1 MLIVSV
7 THHKTMNRF
16 TKNLLSVFSRIRTEP
31 ALLCRVL
38 PDLKKKLHSQANLAA
53 KATSNAPTDQEVSFA
68 DLLETDGF
76 AFLPSD
82 SSGPATTITD
92 GLYYLYQVNGSQQS
106 LDFQVLEM
114 VAGAKVRFLNLDL
127 KHTTGDVFF
136 LNDGWFHSDVV
147 YVVTWNRKVS
157 APRKRI
163 VTEMETFIGFGS
175 AIPSAEESK
184 LMGEL
189 QAMKAKLNTETKGV
203 GSLITYVRFANR
215 YSCRRFTAEFTEAAY
230 SAVLSSSSLS
240 SA

>member
-1 MLIVSV
+1 
-7 THHKTMNRF
+7 MNRF
-16 TKNLLSVFSRIRTEP
+16 TTKLLSVFGRIRAEP
-31 ALLCRVL
+31 ALMCRVL
-38 PDLKKKLHSQANLAA
+38 PDLKKKLHSQGNLAS

-68 DLLETDGF
+68 DVLETNGF
-76 AFLPSD
+76 AFLPSG
-82 SSGPATTITD
+82 SSESVSD

-114 VAGAKVRFLNLDL
+114 VAGAKVRHVNLDL

-136 LNDGWFHSDVV
+136 LNDGWFHPDVV

-184 LMGEL
+184 LMAEL

-215 YSCRRFTAEFTEAAY
+215 YSCSRFTAEFTEAAY
-230 SAVLSSSSLS
+230 SAVSSSLS
-240 SA
+240 LFSSRASASSVA

>member
-1 MLIVSV
+1 M
-7 THHKTMNRF
+7 
-16 TKNLLSVFSRIRTEP
+16 
-31 ALLCRVL
+31 CRVL
-38 PDLKKKLHSQANLAA
+38 PDLKKKLHSQGNLAS

-68 DLLETDGF
+68 DVLETNGF
-76 AFLPSD
+76 AFLPAGS
-82 SSGPATTITD
+82 PEPVTD

-114 VAGAKVRFLNLDL
+114 VAGAKVRHVNLDL
-127 KHTTGDVFF
+127 KHTTSDVFF
-136 LNDGWFHSDVV
+136 LNDGWFHPDVV

-184 LMGEL
+184 LMAEL

-215 YSCRRFTAEFTEAAY
+215 YSCSRFTAEFTEAAY
-230 SAVLSSSSLS
+230 SAVSSSLS
-240 SA
+240 SPRASASSVA

>member
-1 MLIVSV
+1 
-7 THHKTMNRF
+7 MNRF
-16 TKNLLSVFSRIRTEP
+16 TIKMLSVFGRIRAEP

-68 DLLETDGF
+68 DVLETNGF
-76 AFLPSD
+76 AFLPSG
-82 SSGPATTITD
+82 SSGPATAD

-114 VAGAKVRFLNLDL
+114 VAGDKVRFLNLDL

-147 YVVTWNRKVS
+147 YVITWNRKVS

-184 LMGEL
+184 LMAEL

-215 YSCRRFTAEFTEAAY
+215 YSCRRFTAEFTEEAY
-230 SAVLSSSSLS
+230 SAVSSSLS
-240 SA
+240 SSSAVPSMA